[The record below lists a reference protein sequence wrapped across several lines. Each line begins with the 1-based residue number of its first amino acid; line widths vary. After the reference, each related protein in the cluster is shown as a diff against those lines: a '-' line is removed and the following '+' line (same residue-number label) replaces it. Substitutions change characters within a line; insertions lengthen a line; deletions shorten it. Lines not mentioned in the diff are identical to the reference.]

1 MTTKL
6 DGKNTFFLPFNQG
19 SKEGGSDGGCGN
31 PKNDNEYATSYLWER
46 VLQKDSLLEILQKYI
61 HLQVDEE
68 KYIKNG
74 KEVKKVK
81 KKIIFPR
88 YHKLDIVS
96 KLVEDVRVNG
106 SGKNYLIQHSAGS
119 GKSNSIA
126 WTSYRM
132 ANLHDENNNAIFS
145 YVIVVTDRKV
155 LDSQL
160 QDTIS
165 GFYHT
170 KGLVENIGEN
180 KTYKDLIS
188 LMKM

>member
-81 KKIIFPR
+81 KKI
-88 YHKLDIVS
+88 K
-96 KLVEDVRVNG
+96 
-106 SGKNYLIQHSAGS
+106 
-119 GKSNSIA
+119 
-126 WTSYRM
+126 
-132 ANLHDENNNAIFS
+132 
-145 YVIVVTDRKV
+145 
-155 LDSQL
+155 
-160 QDTIS
+160 
-165 GFYHT
+165 
-170 KGLVENIGEN
+170 
-180 KTYKDLIS
+180 
-188 LMKM
+188 